1 MKSVSDII
9 ALLPADRQT
18 SVASRANELIA
29 GEIKNGWTVETLA
42 AYQRERDKVADVT
55 PGNVVTEFKRGRP
68 AVQIQGAGRSYDPF
82 TRSFK

>member
-1 MKSVSDII
+1 MK
-9 ALLPADRQT
+9 LT
-18 SVASRANELIA
+18 E
-29 GEIKNGWTVETLA
+29 GEITNGWTAESLA

-82 TRSFK
+82 TKRFR